1 MLVPNCYVTQKM
13 CDKAVNTHPS
23 TIKFVP
29 EYYPTGQIYLCGIF
43 LKHPHEIFPG
53 YSEKIPYEIQ
63 ENIPK

>member
-1 MLVPNCYVTQKM
+1 M

-23 TIKFVP
+23 TVKFVP

-63 ENIPK
+63 ENISK